1 MGGAGERQT
10 SSRRWTLI
18 AAFALDDPV
27 AAEPAA
33 PGVLQSG
40 AQLREECRARADL
53 YRILAGVFVEEPSA
67 TFLATLRESGLLQAL
82 CDAGLNFDA
91 DFLAPDVTTLAEA
104 LACEYA
110 TLFAS
115 SGGFPPIESV
125 RLTGRFKQDPHFQVA
140 QTYRRMGFE
149 QVKGRFEVFP
159 DQLGIELMFVAE
171 LLERGAAA
179 LAREDVA
186 AYRKLDKEIKRFWSL
201 HLGRWVRGYSGLI
214 ARAST
219 HSFYREM
226 ARFLGGFADEE
237 IAAMGLSHL
246 DDLDQGQLEVPKSDI
261 KMEFNPDEQVCGEC
275 PPGLPELGAGHAS
288 PRVIPIAALHDLQP
302 GG

>member
-1 MGGAGERQT
+1 
-10 SSRRWTLI
+10 LI
-18 AAFALDDPV
+18 AAFALDDPLV
-27 AAEPAA
+27 AEPAA
-33 PGVLQSG
+33 AALMQSG
-40 AQLREECRARADL
+40 AQLREECLARADL
-53 YRILAGVFVEEPSA
+53 YRILAGVFVEEPSPG
-67 TFLATLRESGLLQAL
+67 FLATLRQPGLLQSL
-82 CDAGLNFDA
+82 SEAGLDFEA
-91 DFLAPDVTTLAEA
+91 DFLAPDVATLAET

-140 QTYRRMGFE
+140 ALYQRLGFE

-159 DQLGIELMFVAE
+159 DQLGLELMFVAE
-171 LLERGAAA
+171 LLTRGAAA
-179 LAREDVA
+179 LAREDMP
-186 AYRKLDKEIKRFWSL
+186 AYKTLEKEVKRFWSL

-214 ARAST
+214 ERASN

-226 ARFLGGFADEE
+226 ARFLGGFALEE

-261 KMEFNPDEQVCGEC
+261 KMEFNPDEPVCGEC
-275 PPGLPELGAGHAS
+275 PSGLLERGAGAAAG
-288 PRVIPIAALHDLQP
+288 RVIPITPLHDLQLE
-302 GG
+302 G

>member
-1 MGGAGERQT
+1 MLPATLDFNDPLLAGPAEAEA
-10 SSRRWTLI
+10 I
-18 AAFALDDPV
+18 LDP
-27 AAEPAA
+27 E
-33 PGVLQSG
+33 
-40 AQLREECRARADL
+40 QLRAELCARANL

-67 TFLATLRESGLLQAL
+67 LFLAALREPASLRSLRE
-82 CDAGLNFDA
+82 AGVAFDA
-91 DFLAPDVTTLAEA
+91 DFLESDLPLLCDT

-140 QTYRRMGFE
+140 QTYQRMGFE

-171 LLERGAAA
+171 LLDRCAVA
-179 LAREDVA
+179 LAREDMPG
-186 AYRKLDKEIKRFWSL
+186 YKKLEKEIKRFWTL

-214 ARAST
+214 ERAT
-219 HSFYREM
+219 GHSFYREM
-226 ARFLGGFADEE
+226 SRFLGGFAIEE

-246 DDLDQGQLEVPKSDI
+246 DDLDQGQLEVPKSEI
-261 KMEFNPDEQVCGEC
+261 KMEFNADEPVCGEC
-275 PPGLPELGAGHAS
+275 PPGLLDHGAGPA
-288 PRVIPIAALHDLQP
+288 PARVIPITPLHDL
-302 GG
+302 GL

>member
-1 MGGAGERQT
+1 M
-10 SSRRWTLI
+10 I

-33 PGVLQSG
+33 AGVLQSG

-67 TFLATLRESGLLQAL
+67 TFLATLREPGLLQAL

-140 QTYRRMGFE
+140 QIYQRLGFE

-159 DQLGIELMFVAE
+159 DQLGMELMFVAE

-186 AYRKLDKEIKRFWSL
+186 AYKKLEKEIKRFWTL

-214 ARAST
+214 ERAAN

-226 ARFLGGFADEE
+226 ARFLGGFALEE
-237 IAAMGLSHL
+237 IAAMSLSNL

-261 KMEFNPDEQVCGEC
+261 KMEFNPDEPVCGEC
-275 PPGLPELGAGHAS
+275 PPGLLERGAGAAAG
-288 PRVIPIAALHDLQP
+288 RVIPITPLHDLQLE
-302 GG
+302 G